1 MNLADESRPGGGG
14 FLFGRRSVLGPGE
27 TPGATRRSSLTIAS
41 GEFHGTAEA
50 HAPMSAFRA
59 WFYSVVA
66 LLGLVLAVQHL
77 GVDVAGATATVV
89 HGVERILNQ
98 PL

>member
-1 MNLADESRPGGGG
+1 
-14 FLFGRRSVLGPGE
+14 
-27 TPGATRRSSLTIAS
+27 
-41 GEFHGTAEA
+41 
-50 HAPMSAFRA
+50 MSAFRA